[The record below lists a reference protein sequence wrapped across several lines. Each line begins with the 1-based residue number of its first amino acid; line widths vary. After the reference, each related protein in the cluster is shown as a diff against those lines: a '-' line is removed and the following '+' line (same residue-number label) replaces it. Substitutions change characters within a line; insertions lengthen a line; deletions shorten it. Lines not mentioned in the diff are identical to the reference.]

1 MASNYDDGTS
11 GRTLGEGAADGADK
25 GSAGSQVASEV
36 SCGPG
41 VAPSGAGGDGRDGP
55 GFIGLATIG
64 RPAGRAPAA
73 VGALAAA
80 PASLQAAI
88 RKSLGTAVS
97 SAGYSQQAKLT
108 ASGAM
113 PRGEFG
119 LSVALSAL
127 GTTALVGAPVRN
139 TGTGAAYV
147 FTLRRGTWSQTAVL
161 TASHGAPFDD
171 FGRSVALSAR
181 GSTALVGA
189 PGRNKDTGAAY
200 VFTLRRGTWSQ
211 TAVLT
216 ASHGARLDCS
226 ASRWPCPPWAA
237 RPWRGR
243 PGATR
248 RPGRRTCSGCGAAPG
263 PRPPSSPPPTRR
275 QATSSGLGGPV
286 RAGQHG
292 PGRGVRPQLGDRGGV
307 RVQAAGRYLVPDR
320 RAHRATRRPATG
332 SGSRW
337 PCPPGQHGP
346 GRGALPQH
354 GAPGPRTCS
363 RCGAASGPGP
373 PSSPPLTGRPATSS
387 GSRWPCPPWA
397 ARPWPG
403 RPGAAQ
409 YTGAAYVFTLRR
421 GTWSRTAELTAS
433 DAAPGDEFGYSVA
446 LSALG
451 STALAGAP
459 VPQYEHRGRLRVRG
473 KPRCL
478 AGAAPIRS
486 PVS

>member
-1 MASNYDDGTS
+1 MAGMAPTSSASRLSDG
-11 GRTLGEGAADGADK
+11 
-25 GSAGSQVASEV
+25 
-36 SCGPG
+36 
-41 VAPSGAGGDGRDGP
+41 
-55 GFIGLATIG
+55 
-64 RPAGRAPAA
+64 PAGRVPAA
-73 VGALAAA
+73 VGVLAAA

-108 ASGAM
+108 ASGGM
-113 PRGEFG
+113 PGGEFG

-161 TASHGAPFDD
+161 TASHGARFDD

-216 ASHGARLDCS
+216 ASHGARLDEFGFSVALS
-226 ASRWPCPPWAA
+226 ALGSTALAGAIGRHSEAGAAYVFTLRRGTWSRTAVLTA
-237 RPWRGR
+237 
-243 PGATR
+243 
-248 RPGRRTCSGCGAAPG
+248 SNAAPG
-263 PRPPSSPPPTRR
+263 DEFGHSVALSALGSTALAGASVRHSEAGAAYVFTLRR
-275 QATSSGLGGPV
+275 GTWSQTAELTGAPGDGFGFSVALSALGTTAL
-286 RAGQHG
+286 AGAPFHKTITG
-292 PGRGVRPQLGDRGGV
+292 AAYVFTLRRG
-307 RVQAAGRYLVPDR
+307 
-320 RAHRATRRPATG
+320 TW
-332 SGSRW
+332 SRT
-337 PCPPGQHGP
+337 
-346 GRGALPQH
+346 AVFTASH
-354 GAPGPRTCS
+354 GAPGDGFGQSVALSAVGSTALA
-363 RCGAASGPGP
+363 GAF
-373 PSSPPLTGRPATSS
+373 GRNPFI
-387 GSRWPCPPWA
+387 
-397 ARPWPG
+397 
-403 RPGAAQ
+403 
-409 YTGAAYVFTLRR
+409 GAAYVFTLRR

-459 VPQYEHRGRLRVRG
+459 FRNTSIGVVYVFAESRG
-473 KPRCL
+473 
-478 AGAAPIRS
+478 A
-486 PVS
+486 